1 MKKAF
6 GMSILAI
13 VILLTLIFMIKFKIF
28 SKIGLIFSHKATAE
42 QSSAKTSF
50 DSLLKSAGS
59 LEEQGELLHAK
70 EVLNSILSDYASKPG
85 IEDVEKRLESLNMRI
100 LFSAINIPGETT
112 VYVVKENDYL
122 QKVANEFNTT
132 IDFIKRQNGLSSDVI
147 RPNARLRIWTGKFS
161 VLVDK
166 SQNLLTLK
174 SNDEVI
180 RTYRVSTGKENITPV
195 GTFKIVNKLVHPDW
209 SHNGKVVPY
218 GNPENILGT
227 RWLGF
232 DVPGYGIHGTTQP
245 ESIGQQVTAGCVR
258 MINAQVEEL
267 FMLLPVGTE
276 VTIID

>member
-195 GTFKIVNKLVHPDW
+195 GTFKIVNKLIHPDW